1 MANLKVNTISGIGT
15 EGPVL
20 DGGLKFRSENYMT
33 LPKGTTTERT
43 ATSSGISTVIG
54 AIRYNTD
61 SNKMECYINDKWMIV
76 STSSPN
82 LDGGARGVFHSG
94 RTASGTAKNNIDFIT
109 IESTGNA
116 IDFGDSTQLTEA
128 NNTSCVSSRTRGLYG
143 GGYKHPT
150 GHHDQIGFI
159 TISSTGNSTDF
170 GNLTQSRRG
179 ILGVSNATRGV
190 FCGGLS
196 PTPRDTVDYVTI
208 ASTGNAQDFG
218 DLAQARQ
225 SGTAMSSPTRGLLY
239 GGYFHP
245 SYAANEFITIATTGN
260 AQEFGDALV
269 NTSNRY
275 NPSGISNS
283 TRGLVAGGVTGPGT
297 ITKYIESIIMATL
310 GNGVNFGDLST
321 TTRSKNGTASPTR
334 GVFAGGR
341 SPADSDSSPSGPV
354 NGIEYVS
361 MQTEGNAVDF
371 GDLTQARYEHCA
383 FSNAHGGL
391 G

>member
-1 MANLKVNTISGIGT
+1 MS
-15 EGPVL
+15 
-20 DGGLKFRSENYMT
+20 
-33 LPKGTTTERT
+33 LPP
-43 ATSSGISTVIG
+43 INIPLG
-54 AIRYNTD
+54 AMRFNSD
-61 SNKMECYINDKWMIV
+61 SQKLEYWNGSIWLQIH
-76 STSSPN
+76 TFSPN
-82 LDGGARGVFHSG
+82 LDGGSRGVFHSG
-94 RTASGTAKNNIDFIT
+94 RTSSGTDVNNIDYIT
-109 IESTGNA
+109 ISTAGNA
-116 IDFGDSTQLTEA
+116 IDFGDSTQSTEA
-128 NNTSCVSSRTRGLYG
+128 NNTSCVSSKTRGLYA
-143 GGYKHPT
+143 GGYTHPT

-159 TISSTGNSTDF
+159 TISSTGNSADF
-170 GNLTQSRRG
+170 GNLTQSRRA
-179 ILGVSNATRGV
+179 IAGVSNATRGV

-208 ASTGNAQDFG
+208 ASTANAVDFG
-218 DLAQARQ
+218 NLTQARQ
-225 SGTAMSSPTRGLLY
+225 SGTGMSSPTRGVLY

-371 GDLTQARYEHCA
+371 GDLTQARYEHNPMG
-383 FSNAHGGL
+383 NAHGGL
-391 G
+391 